1 MKEKWLK
8 IGLSVLKY
16 ALAAVFGGL
25 GLSAVEGCAPT
36 MWVL

>member
-16 ALAAVFGGL
+16 AVAAVLGGL
-25 GLSAVEGCAPT
+25 GVSLTGCAPT